1 MAKKS
6 YPEKLDESIFNAVL
20 RVRGTVLNTYPDDS
34 LINSLMRASYVAMPP
49 QEQLQV
55 LENLGPDWMV
65 EVGSKIEKKL
75 AEIDKQGMR

>member
-1 MAKKS
+1 MG
-6 YPEKLDESIFNAVL
+6 L
-20 RVRGTVLNTYPDDS
+20 
-34 LINSLMRASYVAMPP
+34 PP